1 MPGPTE
7 GTGAA
12 ILTPLARHGNGPLLG
27 CSLSRMPP
35 ETLAI
40 GVISFD
46 RAALTRACIDSL
58 DAHTTR
64 PFHLVVADNGSRDPA
79 AARLLDDLEKRSRTT
94 VVRLGSNRGP
104 SAGRNAIITSL
115 PGDTD
120 VLAFLDN
127 DAKALPRWDEGI
139 REALSAGFDIVQPK
153 LLEPDGTTVQRGPT
167 RRWPQPFLVHPEYIG
182 TGLDRSA
189 PEVSQR
195 VEVEHFGGTV
205 AMRRQVIAA
214 VGSYDERLWF
224 GEDYDYAF
232 RARSAGFRACYEPSS
247 ELIHDH
253 VFDPRYEAV
262 RSNVDREL
270 AAHIVLWQK
279 HRRLM
284 LGPDKLAMICWL
296 LEHDEPLFLE
306 RSWRPASVFRRLR
319 RRIVQK
325 RIYSSRRSY
334 WTTEEEGA
342 SATATAMRLLDSATG
357 IGRVG
362 SQ

>member
-1 MPGPTE
+1 MTVE
-7 GTGAA
+7 
-12 ILTPLARHGNGPLLG
+12 
-27 CSLSRMPP
+27 S
-35 ETLAI
+35 LAI

-46 RAALTRACIDSL
+46 RAALTRACIESL

-64 PFHLVVADNGSRDPA
+64 PFHLVVADNGSRELA
-79 AARLLDDLEKRSRTT
+79 AVRLLDDLAERSRTT

-104 SAGRNAIITSL
+104 SAGRNAIVASL
-115 PGDTD
+115 PPETD

-127 DAKALPRWDEGI
+127 DARALPRWDDGI
-139 REALSAGFDIVQPK
+139 VEALSAGFDIVQPK
-153 LLEPDGTTVQRGPT
+153 LLEPDSTTVQRGPT
-167 RRWPQPFLVHPEYIG
+167 RSWSQPFLVHPEYIG

-195 VEVEHFGGTV
+195 VAVEHFGGTV
-205 AMRRQVIAA
+205 AMRRRVLAS
-214 VGSYDERLWF
+214 VGPYDERLWF

-253 VFDPRYEAV
+253 VFDPGYEAV
-262 RSNVDREL
+262 RSNIDREL
-270 AAHIVLWQK
+270 VAHIVLWEK

-306 RSWRPASVFRRLR
+306 RSWRPASLFRRLR

-325 RIYSSRRSY
+325 RIYSSLRSY

-342 SATATAMRLLDSATG
+342 TATADAARVRDSAG
-357 IGRVG
+357 IGLK
-362 SQ
+362 SEISK